1 MGRQL
6 RTELQEAEPAMKR
19 NEVRVTL
26 SPQAMT
32 MLERLARAGLYGRGV
47 AGVARGFIYAGLRQF
62 TVEEKL
68 KVGTRNGR

>member
-1 MGRQL
+1 V
-6 RTELQEAEPAMKR
+6 KR
-19 NEVRVTL
+19 HEVRVTL

-62 TVEEKL
+62 IVEEKL
-68 KVGTRNGR
+68 EVRKR